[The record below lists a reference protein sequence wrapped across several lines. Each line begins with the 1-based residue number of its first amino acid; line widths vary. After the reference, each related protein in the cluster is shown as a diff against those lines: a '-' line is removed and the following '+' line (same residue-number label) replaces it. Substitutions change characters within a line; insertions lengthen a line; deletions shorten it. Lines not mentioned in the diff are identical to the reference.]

1 MDFERP
7 LNRRSVHPRSST
19 ELQLWS
25 DYAESPSAAEKTR
38 LFDHYLPLAR
48 RIASRHFRVD
58 AVNAVPTDELFQLAC
73 TGLLE
78 AIDRFRPEL
87 GVPFRYFA
95 SRRITGSILNG
106 IARYSEINQQIN
118 FRKRVVRE
126 RLASLKDGQSAQP
139 SFDDALDIL
148 GSIAAGLAIGM
159 MLDET
164 STSAGEDPGV
174 TPGAY
179 ETLAWKQVTEL
190 IASEL
195 RFLPEREGAIIR
207 LHYHEGLTFE
217 QLGTL
222 LGVTKGRISQLH
234 KAAIAILRKRLLKS
248 GSFRLE
254 N

>member
-1 MDFERP
+1 MTVELPLKRQPVRP
-7 LNRRSVHPRSST
+7 PSAI

-25 DYAESPSAAEKTR
+25 AYVESPGAAAKAK
-38 LFDHYLPLAR
+38 LFDHYLPLSR

-58 AVNAVPTDELFQLAC
+58 AVNAVPPDELFQLAC

-78 AIDRFRPEL
+78 SIDRFRPEL

-106 IARYSEINQQIN
+106 VARYSEINQQIS

-126 RLASLKDGQSAQP
+126 RLASLKDGQSDQP

-148 GSIAAGLAIGM
+148 GSVAAGLAIGM
-159 MLDET
+159 MLDEST
-164 STSAGEDPGV
+164 TSAGEDPGNASD
-174 TPGAY
+174 AY

-190 IASEL
+190 LASEL
-195 RFLPEREGAIIR
+195 RALPEREGEIVR
-207 LHYHEGLTFE
+207 LHYQEGLTFE

-222 LGVTKGRISQLH
+222 FGVTKGRISQLH
-234 KAAIAILRKRLLKS
+234 KAAIAMLRKRLLKA
-248 GSFRLE
+248 GTFRLKS
-254 N
+254 

>member
-1 MDFERP
+1 MAVERP
-7 LNRRSVHPRSST
+7 LKRRSVHPPSDI

-25 DYAESPSAAEKTR
+25 DFVDAPGATAKAK
-38 LFDHYLPLAR
+38 LFDHYLPLSR

-58 AVNAVPTDELFQLAC
+58 AVNSVPTDELFQLAC

-78 AIDRFRPEL
+78 AIDRFKPEL

-106 IARYSEINQQIN
+106 IARYSEINQQIS

-126 RLASLKDGQSAQP
+126 RLASFKDGQPAQP

-164 STSAGEDPGV
+164 STSAGEDQGIAPD
-174 TPGAY
+174 AY
-179 ETLAWKQVTEL
+179 ETLAWKQLTEL

-195 RFLPEREGAIIR
+195 RSLPEREREIVR
-207 LHYHEGLTFE
+207 LHYQEGLTFE

-222 LGVTKGRISQLH
+222 LGLTKGRISQLH
-234 KAAIAILRKRLLKS
+234 KAAIAMLRKRLLKA
-248 GSFRLE
+248 GTFRLKS
-254 N
+254 